1 MGDQDTL
8 HERHVEVF
16 QNDVHQPFPDL
27 DLARVP
33 EPSWVDLTEH
43 LFGGFQDFHPPFGQ
57 SLLAQLAFGGVDD
70 GVQPK
75 MIDPIQ
81 IVDRL
86 KAKVPNLDR

>member
-1 MGDQDTL
+1 MGDQNTL

-33 EPSWVDLTEH
+33 EPSGIDLAEH
-43 LFGGFQDFHPPFGQ
+43 LFGGFQNLHPHLGQ
-57 SLLAQLAFGGVDD
+57 SFLAQLAFGGVDD
-70 GVQPK
+70 GVQPE
-75 MIDPIQ
+75 MINTIQ